1 MLQSQLMASHLKIDV
16 KDCNKTIEF
25 KPTILINIEIY
36 VAS

>member
-1 MLQSQLMASHLKIDV
+1 MLQSHLRASHFKIDV

-25 KPTILINIEIY
+25 KPTMLINIKIY